1 LTYSFSSCYVSEF
14 VVDTPKASSFDSLT
28 PNEHVQETDSDPTR
42 SEESKIPEKEFD
54 ASNFTNSV
62 VSQTEDGDADRKSSS
77 KIKG

>member
-1 LTYSFSSCYVSEF
+1 
-14 VVDTPKASSFDSLT
+14 LT

-42 SEESKIPEKEFD
+42 LEESIIPEKEFD
-54 ASNFTNSV
+54 ASNFTSSV

>member
-1 LTYSFSSCYVSEF
+1 
-14 VVDTPKASSFDSLT
+14 LT

-42 SEESKIPEKEFD
+42 LEESKIPEKEFD

-62 VSQTEDGDADRKSSS
+62 VSQTEDGDTDRKSSS